1 MPRGRH
7 AVSRNESNRLMTPY
21 NKTIVATVF
30 AAATAV
36 LGAAPFQHHPPAWAI
51 IATAVITPLS
61 VFFVPNTTPNAPG
74 ALPVEP
80 KSTPGVPLG
89 NVQSLGREEPLAGPT
104 TPSGVSSD
112 RSDKIFQGGQI
123 PAPPEPNTAKYQ
135 PLVPPVTAD
144 QPNDPTA

>member
-7 AVSRNESNRLMTPY
+7 AVPRNESNRLMTPY
-21 NKTIVATVF
+21 DKTIVATVF

-61 VFFVPNTTPNAPG
+61 VFFVPNTASDAPG

-80 KSTPGVPLG
+80 KATPGVPI
-89 NVQSLGREEPLAGPT
+89 VPPPVEPP
-104 TPSGVSSD
+104 

-135 PLVPPVTAD
+135 TLVPPVTAD
-144 QPNDPTA
+144 PPNDPTAT